1 MQQSRAWNL
10 GSLNEFRKFFGLK
23 PHETFED
30 ICSEVEVADQLKNL
44 WVFQWNHVKHRL
56 TDSRYEHPDWV
67 EMYPGMVSES
77 PKVPMVPGAGIT
89 PTFTISRAIL
99 SDAVTLVRGDRFYTI
114 DYNPKNLTN
123 WGYSEVQYD
132 LGVQQGVV
140 FYKLCIRAFPNHF
153 KSDSIYAHFPMTIPD
168 ENRKIMR
175 DLGREDDYSWEK
187 PQRIPSRVDL
197 TSYKATKY
205 VLEHA
210 QAFNVDWAEPFTR
223 LMGKQAADFM
233 LGGDTPSHDKQ
244 RKLMG
249 ESLYRDKWQ
258 QQIKDF
264 YEYITLK
271 LLAEKGCKVA
281 GINQVDLTRDV
292 GTYSLVSQS
301 LRVPALHLINPFV
314 EEVHRRCYHIS
325 KPLWRLVFT
334 QE

>member
-1 MQQSRAWNL
+1 
-10 GSLNEFRKFFGLK
+10 
-23 PHETFED
+23 
-30 ICSEVEVADQLKNL
+30 
-44 WVFQWNHVKHRL
+44 
-56 TDSRYEHPDWV
+56 
-67 EMYPGMVSES
+67 MYPGMVSES

-132 LGVQQGVV
+132 LGVQQGCV

-153 KSDSIYAHFPMTIPD
+153 KNDSIYAHYPMTIPN
-168 ENRKIMR
+168 ENRKIMK
-175 DLGREDDYSWEK
+175 DLGRENDYSWDK
-187 PQRIPSRVDL
+187 PTRIPSRHDF

-205 VLEHA
+205 ILEQA
-210 QAFNVDWAEPFTR
+210 QAFNVGWTEPFIQ

-233 LGGDTPSHDKQ
+233 LSGDTQSHAKQ
-244 RKLMG
+244 RELLG

-258 QQIKDF
+258 QQINDF

-271 LLAEKGCKVA
+271 LLTENSCKIA

-292 GTYSLVSQS
+292 GT
-301 LRVPALHLINPFV
+301 
-314 EEVHRRCYHIS
+314 
-325 KPLWRLVFT
+325 
-334 QE
+334 